1 MRYSPQFLD
10 EIRARLSVSDVVGR
24 SVKLQ
29 RRGREFVGL
38 SPFNP
43 EKTPSFTVNDQK
55 GFYHCFSS
63 GNHGDIFGFLMETQ
77 GLSFTETVE
86 RLAADAG
93 LDLPKAD
100 PQEAQRAKE
109 YQGLHEIMELAAK
122 YFEARL
128 QAKGGA
134 GARGYLSDRGIPDRA
149 LQTFRIGYAPPGRHE
164 LKNYLADKGVSADDM
179 ARVGLVISGDDIPVS
194 YDRFRDRV
202 MFPIADLRGRVVGFG
217 GRALQD
223 NVPAKYLNSP
233 ETPLFHKGALLYNGQ
248 TARQAAHDKGTV
260 VVVEG
265 YMDVV
270 AMALAGYHNVVAPLG
285 TAVTEDQL
293 RLLWRMADEPI
304 LCFDGDRA
312 GVKAAYRVI
321 DLALPRLEPGKSI
334 RFAALPEGQ
343 DPDDLIRDQGPGAIE
358 AVLQRAD
365 ALIDILWRREV
376 SEQNLNIPERRAAF
390 EDRLRNIVREISDPG
405 VRRHYGHAIA
415 DRLNKLWG
423 QETGRAWRTQ
433 NYSARS
439 GRGQFSTGQYSKGQY
454 SKRQIRQPSM
464 LRGNALLAGA
474 GSRIAHREAAI
485 LVALANHPGLIEMFL
500 EEIARLDLANQQL
513 DSLRAGLLDI
523 ASQFDI
529 LDRDII
535 LKELENRK
543 FGELL
548 YELKKIVE
556 HAQSGFALSSASI
569 AGAEAGLRQA
579 IFLHNKMLTLHK
591 ELLEAERAL
600 AEEDSEESL
609 DRLRDI
615 QAQLQNVE
623 SVEMSSDEPQDVV

>member
-128 QAKGGA
+128 QATGGA
-134 GARGYLSDRGIPDRA
+134 GARGYLSDRGISDRA

-164 LKNYLADKGVSADDM
+164 LKNYLADQGVSADDM
-179 ARVGLVISGDDIPVS
+179 AKVGLVISGDDIPVS

-217 GRALQD
+217 GRALQED
-223 NVPAKYLNSP
+223 VPAKYLNSP
-233 ETPLFHKGALLYNGQ
+233 ETPLFHKGALLYNGK
-248 TARQAAHDKGTV
+248 TARQTAHDKGTV

-285 TAVTEDQL
+285 TALTEDQL

-312 GVKAAYRVI
+312 GIKAAYRAI
-321 DLALPRLEPGKSI
+321 DLALPRLEPGKSM

-343 DPDDLIRDQGPGAIE
+343 DPDDLIRDEGPGAIE

-376 SEQNLNIPERRAAF
+376 SDQNLNIPERRAAF

-415 DRLNKLWG
+415 DRLSKLWG
-423 QETGRAWRTQ
+423 QETGRAQGKQ
-433 NYSARS
+433 NYGARG
-439 GRGQFSTGQYSKGQY
+439 GRGQY

-485 LVALANHPGLIEMFL
+485 LMALANHPELIEMFL
-500 EEIARLDLANQQL
+500 EEIARLDLANQRL

-529 LDRDII
+529 LDRDIVF
-535 LKELENRK
+535 KELENRR

-548 YELKKIVE
+548 NDLKKIVE
-556 HAQSGFALSSASI
+556 HARTGFALSSASI

-579 IFLHNKMLTLHK
+579 IFLHNKTLTLHK

-623 SVEMSSDEPQDVV
+623 SVEMLSDEPQDVV